1 MTNRSKKEAGIL
13 RGLVWAAA
21 GITAGILIFIIVY
34 VGIKGIPHLGPA
46 LFARHY
52 TSKNVSL
59 FPALVNTVIM
69 TGLSLI
75 IAVPLGIGAAIYLVE
90 YAKKNSRL
98 VAVVRLTSETL
109 TGIPSI
115 VYGIFGM
122 LLFVTRLHWGYSML
136 AGACT
141 LALMI
146 LPVVMRAG
154 EEALTAVPDSYRE
167 GSFGLGAGKLQTV
180 FHIVLPAAAPG
191 IFAGI
196 VLGVGRIVGETAAL
210 IYTAGT
216 VAQIP
221 AGVMGSGRTLA
232 VHLYAL
238 WTEGMH
244 VDQSYATAAVLL
256 VMVILLNLIS
266 SKISA
271 RIARQT
277 KETR

>member
-1 MTNRSKKEAGIL
+1 
-13 RGLVWAAA
+13 
-21 GITAGILIFIIVY
+21 
-34 VGIKGIPHLGPA
+34 
-46 LFARHY
+46 
-52 TSKNVSL
+52 
-59 FPALVNTVIM
+59 M

-180 FHIVLPAAAPG
+180 FRIVLPAAAPG

-244 VDQSYATAAVLL
+244 VDQAYATAAVLL